1 MIIFEND
8 NFIIVNK
15 PSGLLVH
22 ADHTQEADL
31 LSLLQNDKKSTAPT
45 ASINRDQSASKN
57 KTDSYLSPLHLLN
70 RLDKETSGLVLIVKK
85 TELVPDFQALL
96 EHSTKKYIAVLRG
109 HLPVHDD
116 LQIWDWPISDKAEGG
131 ENPQGKT
138 ADRKP
143 AVTKFKVLQS
153 NSYFSLVE
161 LQIETGRQHQIR
173 KHARLA
179 GRPVVGDNRYGN
191 AKDNTKI
198 KDRYRFARMALHAYQ
213 LILTPD
219 FTWGE
224 VNEFT
229 CPIPSEFE
237 SLF

>member
-1 MIIFEND
+1 M
-8 NFIIVNK
+8 
-15 PSGLLVH
+15 H

-31 LSLLQNDKKSTAPT
+31 LSLLQNDKNSTAPT
-45 ASINRDQSASKN
+45 VSINRDQSVIKN
-57 KTDSYLSPLHLLN
+57 KTDFYLSSLHLLN

-85 TELVPDFQALL
+85 TELVPAFQALL
-96 EHSTKKYIAVLRG
+96 ERSTKKYIAILRG
-109 HLPVHDD
+109 HLPLHDD
-116 LQIWDWPISDKAEGG
+116 VQIWNWPISDKAEGG

-143 AVTKFKVLQS
+143 AVTKFRVLQS

-191 AKDNTKI
+191 AKDNAKI
-198 KDRYRFARMALHAYQ
+198 KDRYGFERMALHAHQ
-213 LILTPD
+213 LLLPMD
-219 FTWGE
+219 FEWGD
-224 VNEFT
+224 VHEFT
-229 CPIPSEFE
+229 CPIPPEFK
-237 SLF
+237 SLFLSNE